1 MAHLLDEYEQSSRTT
16 IPVHYGDTY
25 LRKKGHGW
33 MRRITGSYRYD
44 GHLWLYYD
52 EALSDGEFNRKG
64 CCTIYAMLRWGKK
77 I

>member
-1 MAHLLDEYEQSSRTT
+1 MTYLLDEYEQSSRTT

-25 LRKKGHGW
+25 LRKKGNGW

-44 GHLWLYYD
+44 GHLWLMYE
-52 EALSDGEFNRKG
+52 EALSDGEFNLKG
-64 CCTIYAMLRWGKK
+64 CCTVYAMLRWGKK